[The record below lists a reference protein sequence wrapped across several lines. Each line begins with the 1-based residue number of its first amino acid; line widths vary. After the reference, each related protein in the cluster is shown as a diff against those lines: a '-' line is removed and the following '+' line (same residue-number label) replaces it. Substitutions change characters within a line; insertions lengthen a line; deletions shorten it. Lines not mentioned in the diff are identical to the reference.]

1 VLTYP
6 QSQTVTVRQSAL
18 GGPADIGTFKH
29 LPPTLT
35 VKYNFIPDGA
45 FRPYVGLGFNLTL
58 ISKVDLTVPTS
69 PPLSLDLSKTS
80 VGPAV
85 QGGFDYE
92 VADHWF
98 VNADIKWAMLRAD
111 VKLDGTKLAQ
121 VRLDPLMLGIGV
133 GYRW

>member
-1 VLTYP
+1 M
-6 QSQTVTVRQSAL
+6 RQSAL